1 MFLNWEAQY
10 NIVEMSVLPE
20 LIYELNVI
28 KIKGLIPLYSRT
40 WQVDWF
46 WRINEEGKHEKSLVL
61 FEKED

>member
-28 KIKGLIPLYSRT
+28 KIEDLIPLNSSLE
-40 WQVDWF
+40 VDWF
-46 WRINEEGKHEKSLVL
+46 WRINEEGIHEKSLVL
-61 FEKED
+61 YEKED

>member
-1 MFLNWEAQY
+1 MFLNGEAQY

-20 LIYELNVI
+20 LTYKLNVI

-46 WRINEEGKHEKSLVL
+46 WRIDEEWIHEKSLT
-61 FEKED
+61 FWKED